1 MELRHLRYFVAVTA
15 EELRY
20 QATLSDWDRSEA
32 GYGHMHRSRPQT
44 LGYSFADSPA
54 GLAALA
60 VCPKG
65 AEMQISLWNRWWEAP
80 V

>member
-1 MELRHLRYFVAVTA
+1 MAVARPWLGLGSALLTA

-44 LGYSFADSPA
+44 HGYSRADSPA
-54 GLAALA
+54 GLAALER
-60 VCPKG
+60 
-65 AEMQISLWNRWWEAP
+65 AEMQISLWNCWREAP